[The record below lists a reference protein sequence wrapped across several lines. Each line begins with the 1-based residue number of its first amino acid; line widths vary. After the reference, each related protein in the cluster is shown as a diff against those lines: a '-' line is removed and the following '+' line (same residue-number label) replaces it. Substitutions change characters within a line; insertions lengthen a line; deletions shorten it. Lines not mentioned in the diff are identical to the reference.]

1 MSVLFI
7 ALPLALLL
15 GAAGVT
21 ACVYCIRD
29 GQYDDLETPPMRIL
43 VDDQPRTPDA
53 PQDETNPA
61 PSPGTAVSQQE
72 EAINDTAN

>member
-29 GQYDDLETPPMRIL
+29 GQYDDLDSPPMRIL
-43 VDDQPRTPDA
+43 VDEKNQPSTKRSD
-53 PQDETNPA
+53 DE
-61 PSPGTAVSQQE
+61 S
-72 EAINDTAN
+72 EAS

>member
-29 GQYDDLETPPMRIL
+29 GQYDDLDTPPMRIL
-43 VDDQPRTPDA
+43 IDDQKQA
-53 PQDETNPA
+53 AIE
-61 PSPGTAVSQQE
+61 PSSE
-72 EAINDTAN
+72 RNRSE